1 MEYKVREELIA
12 DAIGTL
18 VMRHLR
24 GETIPKEIAEAMES
38 KAVRTLEHIRHIL
51 DDDSVDDPQ
60 CFRRI
65 EAIVCAM
72 EDGGIPINRHD
83 F

>member
-1 MEYKVREELIA
+1 MEYQVHEELIA
-12 DAIGTL
+12 SAIGTL
-18 VMRHLR
+18 VMQHLR

-38 KAVRTLEHIRHIL
+38 KAVRTLEEIRRIL
-51 DDDSVDDPQ
+51 NDDGVEDPE

-72 EDGGIPINRHD
+72 EDGGIHTNRHD